1 MYKNLSSE
9 DIVTLP
15 KIDHFYE
22 IRSRLDLNMSSEYPQ
37 MLHKTVDTTIENNI
51 ISVDRII
58 LRPDSSS
65 EIIIESIYEPIE
77 DSEGT
82 IIGWNKNDV
91 YIQSSE
97 PMYKVGGRLKIDE
110 NNFYHYT
117 LIKDDD
123 GNITR
128 YQRTFVIGNSRG
140 SASYDFFCD
149 QRNSLGSGTYL
160 IPVHISGKEVPIKV
174 KANVTGDATQIINLQ
189 DFNSDT
195 LPKVDDWYILY
206 GTQSYYLKLEG
217 NEVNNVTL
225 EFA

>member
-1 MYKNLSSE
+1 M
-9 DIVTLP
+9 
-15 KIDHFYE
+15 
-22 IRSRLDLNMSSEYPQ
+22 
-37 MLHKTVDTTIENNI
+37 
-51 ISVDRII
+51 
-58 LRPDSSS
+58 
-65 EIIIESIYEPIE
+65 
-77 DSEGT
+77 
-82 IIGWNKNDV
+82 
-91 YIQSSE
+91 
-97 PMYKVGGRLKIDE
+97 
-110 NNFYHYT
+110 
-117 LIKDDD
+117 IKDDD

-225 EFA
+225 EFAWDYGTVKENESVIVGDITVFDGQNKNLKPEDKLDDILARMKEIISGSDKPSTKYYYAYKPDNSIIMDNTDFKDINAMWDVNNIINGMILPQIDIANSNIKVISSMKRD